1 MSLCFEKFS
10 GAHLSVHGIDEEV
23 AASHFLLPER
33 PTTPTGK
40 TDTAG
45 EATEPAAAA
54 GEVVLVV
61 EDDADLRELIVEL
74 LRELGFQVFDAADGA
89 SALKILEQTDWID
102 LLLSDVIL
110 PGGIL
115 GPDIAAT
122 ARRAHPELKVM
133 FISGYTDGAEV
144 TAVGSETEIE
154 LLRKPFKMTELGQR
168 LRRVLDR

>member
-122 ARRAHPELKVM
+122 ARPELKVM

>member
-1 MSLCFEKFS
+1 M
-10 GAHLSVHGIDEEV
+10 
-23 AASHFLLPER
+23 
-33 PTTPTGK
+33 
-40 TDTAG
+40 
-45 EATEPAAAA
+45 
-54 GEVVLVV
+54 VVK
-61 EDDADLRELIVEL
+61 DDADLRELMVEL

-89 SALKILEQTDWID
+89 SALKVLEQTDWID

-122 ARRAHPELKVM
+122 ARRARPELKVM
-133 FISGYTDGAEV
+133 FISGYTDGGEV

>member
-122 ARRAHPELKVM
+122 ARPKLKVM
-133 FISGYTDGAEV
+133 FISRYTDGAEA

>member
-1 MSLCFEKFS
+1 MSFCFEKFS

-23 AASHFLLPER
+23 ATSHFLLPER

-54 GEVVLVV
+54 GEVVLGVK
-61 EDDADLRELIVEL
+61 DDAD

-89 SALKILEQTDWID
+89 SALKILEQTDWIY

-122 ARRAHPELKVM
+122 ARRARPELKVM